1 MRPRG
6 WGKLPRA
13 LKANSAIP
21 IPRELAKQ
29 RVALVSM
36 GIAVGIFVFKLLV
49 GLHTLSLGILAEAA
63 HSALDLLATLL
74 TWVSLRI
81 AARPADANHP
91 FGHGR
96 FENFSALLQTG
107 LLVLTAV
114 VIGESA
120 ARAWWHGTAAV
131 HLDGWAFLVMVV
143 AIAVD
148 WSRGGMLRRAAV
160 SYDSDAL
167 AADALNFT
175 SDLASS
181 VAVLAGL
188 ILVWVGER
196 WNVGTLLHADAA
208 AALVVAAAMLYLAAR
223 LGRRTAGVLLDEAPP
238 ELVRD
243 LRGALEGVEGVND
256 LERLRLRRVGSR
268 YFVDLQLGLEPAST
282 LERAGAVR
290 QEVTSRIRRRLP
302 EADVVVQAE
311 PRPVSPMGPLA
322 QVQAIAKRQ
331 NVTVHDLAIYDVG
344 TGWDVEFHLEVD
356 EALPLAEAH
365 NLVSQLEGEMRRQL
379 PAIRQIV
386 THIEPALAHVN
397 TADLLATDRIARQVA
412 KIARRVPEVLDCHDI
427 QLHRSNGHLALS
439 CHCSLPDT
447 LPVGRVHEL
456 VTELEA
462 DIRRGLPN
470 LFRIT
475 IHPEPTSD
483 NSR

>member
-1 MRPRG
+1 MKADNTIP
-6 WGKLPRA
+6 LPH
-13 LKANSAIP
+13 
-21 IPRELAKQ
+21 ELAKQ
-29 RVALVSM
+29 RVALISLAA
-36 GIAVGIFVFKLLV
+36 AVGLFVFKLLV

-63 HSALDLLATLL
+63 HSALDLLATVL

-107 LLVLTAV
+107 LLVLTAL
-114 VIGESA
+114 VIAEGA
-120 ARAWWHGTAAV
+120 AQAWWQGAFDV
-131 HLDGWAFLVMVV
+131 RLDGWAFLVMVT

-175 SDLASS
+175 TDLAASA
-181 VAVLAGL
+181 AVLVGL
-188 ILVWVGER
+188 VLVWVGER
-196 WNVGTLLHADAA
+196 WHISGLRHADAA
-208 AALVVAAAMLYLAAR
+208 AALAVAAAMLYLAIR

-243 LRGALEGVEGVND
+243 LRDALEGVEGVND

-282 LERAGAVR
+282 LARAGAVR
-290 QEVTSRIRRRLP
+290 REVTSRIQQRLP
-302 EADVVVQAE
+302 EADVVVEAE
-311 PRPVSPMGPLA
+311 PRPLGPLGPLA
-322 QVQAIAKRQ
+322 QVQAIAQRQ
-331 NVTVHDLAIYDVG
+331 NLTLHDLTIYDVG
-344 TGWDVEFHLEVD
+344 SGLDVECHLEMD
-356 EALPLAEAH
+356 EALPLASAH
-365 NLVSQLEGEMRRQL
+365 NLVSQLEAEMRRQL

-386 THIEPALAHVN
+386 THIEPALAHID
-397 TADLLATDRIARQVA
+397 TADLLSTERIASRVA
-412 KIARRVPEVLDCHDI
+412 KIAHRMPEVLDCHDI
-427 QLHRSNGHLALS
+427 QLRQSNGHLALS
-439 CHCSLPDT
+439 CHCSLPDS

-462 DIRRGLPN
+462 EIRRGLPQ